1 MGSTIC
7 ENNVF
12 LNFTNI
18 YGTNIGKFI
27 SQNRLNRIAIE
38 PVSFACV
45 RSDGL
50 GNSPNE
56 EDLIVKPC
64 TKNALMIPV
73 RDKSILWVPCSL
85 LKKDQEH
92 LFCPRTILKK
102 AIDSLTKIGIEIEIG
117 FETEFYLLN
126 EDLSYSVKREPKI
139 SAFNLQ
145 GTLSAY
151 DYLSRLNELIIGANI
166 DATSIVHE
174 GGKSQFEFSFKH
186 CSPIKAVDQLIAFKI
201 IAKELARE
209 HNLVAC
215 FMPKLCDNNFGSST
229 QINFSIKNK
238 PQSVQLNA
246 IAGIMKHVSA
256 IMAFT
261 CPTINSYKRFTN
273 VSGSID
279 ITWAPTK
286 ISYGYDN
293 RSALIRYVT
302 RDNRIE
308 YRASDFS
315 GNMYLSLA
323 SILISVF
330 DGINNSLLPPEPL
343 KQNIFNKA
351 AKNLDNLPFTLFDAI
366 MKLKNDEYI
375 LNKMGKEFCI
385 DYIWNKENEWNQEI
399 MHVSDEERYK
409 YFDI

>member
-1 MGSTIC
+1 MESNIS

-27 SQNRLNRIAIE
+27 SQNRLNRIDME

-64 TKNALMIPV
+64 IKNALMIPI

-85 LKKDQEH
+85 IKKGREH
-92 LFCPRTILKK
+92 LFCPRTILKQ
-102 AIDSLTKIGIEIEIG
+102 AINNLTKIGIEIEIG

-126 EDLSYSVKREPKI
+126 EDLTYSAISEPI
-139 SAFNLQ
+139 IPAFNLQ

-151 DYLSRLNELIIGANI
+151 DYISRLNELITMANI
-166 DATSIVHE
+166 EATSIVHE

-209 HNLVAC
+209 QNLVAC
-215 FMPKLCDNNFGSST
+215 FMPKLYDNNFGSST

-246 IAGIMKHVSA
+246 IAGVMKHAAA

-261 CPTINSYKRFTN
+261 CPTINSYKRFTD
-273 VSGSID
+273 VSGTID

-302 RDNRIE
+302 RDKRIE

-323 SILISVF
+323 SILVSVF
-330 DGINNSLLPPEPL
+330 DGISNSLLPPKPL
-343 KQNIFNKA
+343 KHNIFNEA
-351 AKNLDNLPFTLFDAI
+351 AEDLDNLPFTLYDAI

-385 DYIWNKENEWNQEI
+385 DYIWNKQNEWNREI